1 MIRSGAS
8 GVTGWV
14 LAGALYACAA
24 GAALAATPAF
34 DLLVEAP
41 EEVRPLLTRHLEL
54 QRYRELADLDDAEL
68 DRLLSAARDDTREL
82 LATLGYFAPE
92 IRIERQ
98 NAISATAPRTVQ
110 LRVVPGEPTRVS
122 EVRITFNGPIGSDD
136 AAQQQ
141 RQRIETG
148 WALPAGSRFTQS
160 GWDEAKRLALRR
172 AEDFA
177 RLAAPA
183 MKIFSQVTRP
193 FVWLMGA
200 STSAVLVM
208 LGAHKQD
215 GPTVSVDDIEHLLE
229 AGRAEGVL
237 EAVEQAVATE
247 ALRLGERAVRD
258 IMRPRIDLDA
268 LDIETPPGEV
278 LGAIAMAGYS
288 RLPVYEGSL
297 DHILGYV
304 SLKDVLRHNWMGWP
318 IELRRI
324 MHRALFVP
332 ETMPLDRLLELFQKE
347 KNQLAIVL
355 DEYGGTEGLVTL
367 EDVLEELVG
376 EIHDEHRRETAEFVQ
391 REDGSWLV
399 DGGASVEDLAD
410 RLGIKL
416 DAVPRDYSTVS
427 GIVLAELE
435 RIPATGDTL
444 RWHGLA
450 IEVVDMD
457 GRRIDKLLIRQ
468 A

>member
-1 MIRSGAS
+1 MLPEILLVLALILANGFFSGAEMAIVAS
-8 GVTGWV
+8 RRGRLRQ
-14 LAGALYACAA
+14 LADAGDQAAQTALQLASSPDQFLPTVQI
-24 GAALAATPAF
+24 GITLVGTLAAAYGGDSLVSDLAEWITVNAPPA
-34 DLLVEAP
+34 VGAMA
-41 EEVRPLLTRHLEL
+41 RPIALTVFVV
-54 QRYRELADLDDAEL
+54 
-68 DRLLSAARDDTREL
+68 LLSFVTLLFGEL
-82 LATLGYFAPE
+82 
-92 IRIERQ
+92 
-98 NAISATAPRTVQ
+98 
-110 LRVVPGEPTRVS
+110 VP
-122 EVRITFNGPIGSDD
+122 
-136 AAQQQ
+136 
-141 RQRIETG
+141 
-148 WALPAGSRFTQS
+148 
-160 GWDEAKRLALRR
+160 KRLALRR

-177 RLAAPA
+177 RLVAPA

-193 FVWLMGA
+193 LVWLMGA

-444 RWHGLA
+444 RWHGLS

>member
-1 MIRSGAS
+1 MLPEILLVFALILANGFFSGAEMAIVAS
-8 GVTGWV
+8 RRGRLRQ
-14 LAGALYACAA
+14 LADADDKAAQTALQLASSPDQFLPTVQI
-24 GAALAATPAF
+24 GITLVGTLAAAYGGDSLVSDLAEWITVNAPPA
-34 DLLVEAP
+34 VGAMA
-41 EEVRPLLTRHLEL
+41 RPIALTVFVV
-54 QRYRELADLDDAEL
+54 
-68 DRLLSAARDDTREL
+68 LLSFVTLLFGEL
-82 LATLGYFAPE
+82 
-92 IRIERQ
+92 
-98 NAISATAPRTVQ
+98 
-110 LRVVPGEPTRVS
+110 VP
-122 EVRITFNGPIGSDD
+122 
-136 AAQQQ
+136 
-141 RQRIETG
+141 
-148 WALPAGSRFTQS
+148 
-160 GWDEAKRLALRR
+160 KRLALRR

-177 RLAAPA
+177 RLVAPA

-193 FVWLMGA
+193 LVWLMGA

-457 GRRIDKLLIRQ
+457 GRRIDKLLIRS

>member
-1 MIRSGAS
+1 MLHELLIVLALILANGFFSGAEMAIVAS
-8 GVTGWV
+8 RRGRLRQ
-14 LAGALYACAA
+14 LADEGDEKARKALDLASSPDKFLPTVQIGITLVGTLAA
-24 GAALAATPAF
+24 AYGGDQIVSDIAAWLSAHAPPALANVAHPIALTVFVAIF
-34 DLLVEAP
+34 SFLTLL
-41 EEVRPLLTRHLEL
+41 LGEL
-54 QRYRELADLDDAEL
+54 
-68 DRLLSAARDDTREL
+68 
-82 LATLGYFAPE
+82 
-92 IRIERQ
+92 
-98 NAISATAPRTVQ
+98 
-110 LRVVPGEPTRVS
+110 VP
-122 EVRITFNGPIGSDD
+122 
-136 AAQQQ
+136 
-141 RQRIETG
+141 
-148 WALPAGSRFTQS
+148 
-160 GWDEAKRLALRR
+160 KRLALRR
-172 AEDFA
+172 AEPIARMVAPFMQVFA
-177 RLAAPA
+177 RVAKPL
-183 MKIFSQVTRP
+183 
-193 FVWLMGA
+193 VWGLSTA
-200 STSAVLVM
+200 TSAVLFV
-208 LGAHKQD
+208 LGAHRQSE
-215 GPTVSVDDIEHLLE
+215 PSVSVDDIEHLLE

-247 ALRLGERAVRD
+247 ALRLGERTVRD

-268 LDIETPPGEV
+268 LDIDTPPGEV

-318 IELRRI
+318 IELRKI

-376 EIHDEHRRETAEFVQ
+376 EIHDEHRGDKETAFVR

-399 DGGASVEDLAD
+399 DGGAGIEALAERFDL
-410 RLGIKL
+410 KL
-416 DAVPRDYSTVS
+416 DSLPRDYSTVS
-427 GIVLAELE
+427 GLVLALLE
-435 RIPATGDTL
+435 RIPVAGDKTL
-444 RWHGLA
+444 WQGLS

-457 GRRIDKLLIRQ
+457 GRRIDKLLVTR

>member
-1 MIRSGAS
+1 PLLISPGYSVPWMFIAGILVLILANGFFSGAEMAIVAS
-8 GVTGWV
+8 RRGRLRQ
-14 LAGALYACAA
+14 LADAGDKAAQTALQLASSPDQFLPTVQI
-24 GAALAATPAF
+24 GITLVGTLAAAYGGDSLVSDLAEWITVNAPPA
-34 DLLVEAP
+34 VGAMA
-41 EEVRPLLTRHLEL
+41 RPIALTVFVV
-54 QRYRELADLDDAEL
+54 
-68 DRLLSAARDDTREL
+68 LLSFVTLLFGEL
-82 LATLGYFAPE
+82 
-92 IRIERQ
+92 
-98 NAISATAPRTVQ
+98 
-110 LRVVPGEPTRVS
+110 VP
-122 EVRITFNGPIGSDD
+122 
-136 AAQQQ
+136 
-141 RQRIETG
+141 
-148 WALPAGSRFTQS
+148 
-160 GWDEAKRLALRR
+160 KRRALRR
-172 AEDFA
+172 AEHFA
-177 RLAAPA
+177 RLVAPA
-183 MKIFSQVTRP
+183 MKSFSQVTRP
-193 FVWLMGA
+193 LVWLMGA

-376 EIHDEHRRETAEFVQ
+376 EIHDEHRHGRETPFTQ

-399 DGGASVEDLAD
+399 DGGAGIEELID
-410 RLGIKL
+410 RLALKI
-416 DAVPRDYSTVS
+416 DSVPRDYSTVS
-427 GIVLAELE
+427 GLVLARLE
-435 RIPATGDTL
+435 RIPTVGDKTT
-444 RWHGLA
+444 WQGLS

-457 GRRIDKLLIRQ
+457 GRRIDKLLIQ
-468 A
+468 KQ

>member
-1 MIRSGAS
+1 MLPEILLVFALILANGFFSGAEMAIVAS
-8 GVTGWV
+8 RRGRLRQ
-14 LAGALYACAA
+14 LAEAGDIAAKTALELASSPDQFLPTVQI
-24 GAALAATPAF
+24 GITLVGTLAAAYGG
-34 DLLVEAP
+34 DSLVS
-41 EEVRPLLTRHLEL
+41 
-54 QRYRELADLDDAEL
+54 D
-68 DRLLSAARDDTREL
+68 
-82 LATLGYFAPE
+82 LATWITDQAPPAVDAMARP
-92 IRIERQ
+92 I
-98 NAISATAPRTVQ
+98 ALTVF
-110 LRVVPGEPTRVS
+110 VVMLSFVTLLFGELVP
-122 EVRITFNGPIGSDD
+122 
-136 AAQQQ
+136 
-141 RQRIETG
+141 
-148 WALPAGSRFTQS
+148 
-160 GWDEAKRLALRR
+160 KRLALRR

-177 RLAAPA
+177 RLVAPA
-183 MKIFSQVTRP
+183 MKVFSQVTRP
-193 FVWLMGA
+193 LVWLIGA
-200 STSAVLVM
+200 STSAVLAQ

-215 GPTVSVDDIEHLLE
+215 GPSVSVDDIEHLLE

-247 ALRLGERAVRD
+247 ALRLGERTVRD

-304 SLKDVLRHNWMGWP
+304 SLKDVLRQNWMGWP
-318 IELRRI
+318 IELRKI

-376 EIHDEHRRETAEFVQ
+376 EIHDEHRREASEFVQ
-391 REDGSWLV
+391 RDDGSWLV
-399 DGGASVEDLAD
+399 DGGASVEDLAEQ
-410 RLGIKL
+410 LGIKL
-416 DAVPRDYSTVS
+416 DSVPRDYSTVS

-444 RWHGLA
+444 RWHGLS

-457 GRRIDKLLIRQ
+457 GRRIDKLLIRK

>member
-1 MIRSGAS
+1 MLPEILLVLALILANGFFSGAEMAIVAS
-8 GVTGWV
+8 RRGRLRQ
-14 LAGALYACAA
+14 LADAGDKAAQTALQLASSPDQFLPTVQI
-24 GAALAATPAF
+24 GITLVGTLAAAYGGDSLVSDLAEWITVNAPPA
-34 DLLVEAP
+34 VGAMA
-41 EEVRPLLTRHLEL
+41 RPIALTVFVV
-54 QRYRELADLDDAEL
+54 
-68 DRLLSAARDDTREL
+68 LLSFVTLLFGEL
-82 LATLGYFAPE
+82 
-92 IRIERQ
+92 
-98 NAISATAPRTVQ
+98 
-110 LRVVPGEPTRVS
+110 VP
-122 EVRITFNGPIGSDD
+122 
-136 AAQQQ
+136 
-141 RQRIETG
+141 
-148 WALPAGSRFTQS
+148 
-160 GWDEAKRLALRR
+160 KRLALRR

-444 RWHGLA
+444 RWHGLS